1 MDGNEAAAY
10 VSYAFTEV
18 ATIYPITPSSPMA
31 DHVDA
36 WATNGKKN
44 LFGQPVKLVEMQ
56 AESGAA
62 GAMHGSLET
71 GSLTSTYT
79 ASQGLLLM
87 IPPMYRIAGSQLP
100 GRIKTGF
107 FPKLDITGNYS
118 YQLEKV
124 EFLPGTDLK
133 HDNYGVEAGLVQNVY
148 SGSAVRK
155 QYDVAKL
162 QHAIAQLSVE
172 HTVDNMIYAAD
183 VSYWSVAANRN
194 LYELSEQF
202 VQIVRELY
210 EIVNKRFEEG
220 AISKTDVLMVQNRLK
235 EAELQLNTNSTNYK
249 TALQSLNIMMGVE
262 PDAAVVLTDSIQ
274 KVLWVP
280 KQEGLNK
287 ALERRADYQSAIMG
301 IEMAKLQTDM
311 ARSKYLPQLAVGI
324 KEKYGTTL
332 LNVDGKAQWATTAYA
347 QINIP
352 VFHWGEMRQNVR
364 LSRTQEWTKE
374 LERSQ
379 LKDQVS
385 KELNNAWVNVIEISK
400 KLEIVYSSLDI
411 AKDNLTLNTF
421 SYNEG
426 KLPIID
432 VLSAQVS
439 WLQAYTNVVSVNYQ
453 YKVALAEYAKALGG
467 TDR

>member
-1 MDGNEAAAY
+1 MKK
-10 VSYAFTEV
+10 
-18 ATIYPITPSSPMA
+18 IYLIVGAMLWGGI
-31 DHVDA
+31 VDA
-36 WATNGKKN
+36 QTLSVEQYRQKVLEYNQDIQKSQQAVNGA
-44 LFGQPVKLVEMQ
+44 LY
-56 AESGAA
+56 
-62 GAMHGSLET
+62 SLK
-71 GSLTSTYT
+71 G
-79 ASQGLLLM
+79 
-87 IPPMYRIAGSQLP
+87 IR
-100 GRIKTGF
+100 TGF

-148 SGSAVRK
+148 SWSAVRK

>member
-1 MDGNEAAAY
+1 MKK
-10 VSYAFTEV
+10 
-18 ATIYPITPSSPMA
+18 IYLIVGA
-31 DHVDA
+31 ILWGGIVDA
-36 WATNGKKN
+36 QTLSVEQYRQKVLEYNQDIQKSQQAVNGA
-44 LFGQPVKLVEMQ
+44 LY
-56 AESGAA
+56 
-62 GAMHGSLET
+62 SLK
-71 GSLTSTYT
+71 G
-79 ASQGLLLM
+79 
-87 IPPMYRIAGSQLP
+87 
-100 GRIKTGF
+100 IKTGF

-133 HDNYGVEAGLVQNVY
+133 HENYGVEAGLVQNVY

>member
-1 MDGNEAAAY
+1 MKK
-10 VSYAFTEV
+10 
-18 ATIYPITPSSPMA
+18 IYLIVGA
-31 DHVDA
+31 ILWGGIVDA
-36 WATNGKKN
+36 QTLSVEQYRQKVLEYNQDIQKSQQAVNGA
-44 LFGQPVKLVEMQ
+44 L
-56 AESGAA
+56 S
-62 GAMHGSLET
+62 SLK
-71 GSLTSTYT
+71 G
-79 ASQGLLLM
+79 
-87 IPPMYRIAGSQLP
+87 
-100 GRIKTGF
+100 IKTGF

>member
-1 MDGNEAAAY
+1 MKK
-10 VSYAFTEV
+10 
-18 ATIYPITPSSPMA
+18 IYLIVGA
-31 DHVDA
+31 ILWGGIVDA
-36 WATNGKKN
+36 QTLSVEQYRQKVLEYNQDIQKSQQAVNGA
-44 LFGQPVKLVEMQ
+44 LY
-56 AESGAA
+56 
-62 GAMHGSLET
+62 SLK
-71 GSLTSTYT
+71 G
-79 ASQGLLLM
+79 
-87 IPPMYRIAGSQLP
+87 
-100 GRIKTGF
+100 IKTGF

-280 KQEGLNK
+280 KQDGLNK

>member
-1 MDGNEAAAY
+1 MKK
-10 VSYAFTEV
+10 
-18 ATIYPITPSSPMA
+18 IYLIVGA
-31 DHVDA
+31 ILWGGIVDA
-36 WATNGKKN
+36 QTLSVEQYRQKVLEYNQDIQKSQQAVNGA
-44 LFGQPVKLVEMQ
+44 LY
-56 AESGAA
+56 
-62 GAMHGSLET
+62 SLK
-71 GSLTSTYT
+71 G
-79 ASQGLLLM
+79 
-87 IPPMYRIAGSQLP
+87 
-100 GRIKTGF
+100 IKTGF
-107 FPKLDITGNYS
+107 FPKLDITENYS

>member
-1 MDGNEAAAY
+1 MKK
-10 VSYAFTEV
+10 
-18 ATIYPITPSSPMA
+18 IYLIVGAMLWGGI
-31 DHVDA
+31 VDA
-36 WATNGKKN
+36 QTLSVEQYRQKVLEYNQDIQKSQQAVNGA
-44 LFGQPVKLVEMQ
+44 LY
-56 AESGAA
+56 
-62 GAMHGSLET
+62 SLK
-71 GSLTSTYT
+71 G
-79 ASQGLLLM
+79 
-87 IPPMYRIAGSQLP
+87 IR
-100 GRIKTGF
+100 TGF

-411 AKDNLTLNTF
+411 AKGNLTLNTF

>member
-1 MDGNEAAAY
+1 MKR
-10 VSYAFTEV
+10 
-18 ATIYPITPSSPMA
+18 IYLIVGA
-31 DHVDA
+31 ILWGGIVDA
-36 WATNGKKN
+36 QTLSVEQYRQKVLEYNQDIQKSQQAVNGA
-44 LFGQPVKLVEMQ
+44 LY
-56 AESGAA
+56 
-62 GAMHGSLET
+62 SLK
-71 GSLTSTYT
+71 G
-79 ASQGLLLM
+79 
-87 IPPMYRIAGSQLP
+87 
-100 GRIKTGF
+100 IKTGF

>member
-1 MDGNEAAAY
+1 MKK
-10 VSYAFTEV
+10 
-18 ATIYPITPSSPMA
+18 IYLIVGA
-31 DHVDA
+31 ILWGGIVDA
-36 WATNGKKN
+36 QTLSVEQYRQKVLEYNQDIQKSQQAVNGA
-44 LFGQPVKLVEMQ
+44 LY
-56 AESGAA
+56 
-62 GAMHGSLET
+62 SLK
-71 GSLTSTYT
+71 G
-79 ASQGLLLM
+79 
-87 IPPMYRIAGSQLP
+87 
-100 GRIKTGF
+100 IKTGF

-133 HDNYGVEAGLVQNVY
+133 HDNYGVEAGLVRNVY

>member
-1 MDGNEAAAY
+1 MKK
-10 VSYAFTEV
+10 
-18 ATIYPITPSSPMA
+18 IYLIVGA
-31 DHVDA
+31 ILWGGIVDA
-36 WATNGKKN
+36 QTLSVEQYRQKVLEYNQDIQKSQQAVNGA
-44 LFGQPVKLVEMQ
+44 LY
-56 AESGAA
+56 
-62 GAMHGSLET
+62 SLK
-71 GSLTSTYT
+71 G
-79 ASQGLLLM
+79 
-87 IPPMYRIAGSQLP
+87 
-100 GRIKTGF
+100 IKTGF

>member
-1 MDGNEAAAY
+1 MKK
-10 VSYAFTEV
+10 
-18 ATIYPITPSSPMA
+18 IYLIVGAMLWGGI
-31 DHVDA
+31 VDA
-36 WATNGKKN
+36 QTLSVEQYRQKVLEYNQDIQKSQQAVNGA
-44 LFGQPVKLVEMQ
+44 LY
-56 AESGAA
+56 
-62 GAMHGSLET
+62 SLK
-71 GSLTSTYT
+71 G
-79 ASQGLLLM
+79 
-87 IPPMYRIAGSQLP
+87 IR
-100 GRIKTGF
+100 TGF

-347 QINIP
+347 QINLP

>member
-1 MDGNEAAAY
+1 MKK
-10 VSYAFTEV
+10 
-18 ATIYPITPSSPMA
+18 IYLIVGA
-31 DHVDA
+31 ILWGGIVDA
-36 WATNGKKN
+36 QTLSVEQYRQKVLEYNQDIQKSQQAVNGA
-44 LFGQPVKLVEMQ
+44 LY
-56 AESGAA
+56 
-62 GAMHGSLET
+62 SLK
-71 GSLTSTYT
+71 G
-79 ASQGLLLM
+79 
-87 IPPMYRIAGSQLP
+87 
-100 GRIKTGF
+100 IKTGF

-467 TDR
+467 MDR

>member
-1 MDGNEAAAY
+1 MKK
-10 VSYAFTEV
+10 
-18 ATIYPITPSSPMA
+18 IYLIVGAMLWGGI
-31 DHVDA
+31 VDA
-36 WATNGKKN
+36 QTLSVEQYRQKVLEYNQDIQKSQQAVNGA
-44 LFGQPVKLVEMQ
+44 LY
-56 AESGAA
+56 
-62 GAMHGSLET
+62 SLK
-71 GSLTSTYT
+71 G
-79 ASQGLLLM
+79 
-87 IPPMYRIAGSQLP
+87 IR
-100 GRIKTGF
+100 TGF

-385 KELNNAWVNVIEISK
+385 KELNNAWVNVIEISN
-400 KLEIVYSSLDI
+400 KLEIVYASLDI
-411 AKDNLTLNTF
+411 TKDNLTLNTF

>member
-1 MDGNEAAAY
+1 MKK
-10 VSYAFTEV
+10 
-18 ATIYPITPSSPMA
+18 IYLIVGA
-31 DHVDA
+31 ILWGGIVDA
-36 WATNGKKN
+36 QTLSVEQYRQKVLEYNQDIQKSQQAVNGA
-44 LFGQPVKLVEMQ
+44 LY
-56 AESGAA
+56 
-62 GAMHGSLET
+62 SLK
-71 GSLTSTYT
+71 G
-79 ASQGLLLM
+79 
-87 IPPMYRIAGSQLP
+87 
-100 GRIKTGF
+100 IKTGF

-124 EFLPGTDLK
+124 EFVPGTDLK

>member
-1 MDGNEAAAY
+1 MKK
-10 VSYAFTEV
+10 
-18 ATIYPITPSSPMA
+18 IYLIVGAMLWGGI
-31 DHVDA
+31 VDA
-36 WATNGKKN
+36 QTLSVEQDRQKVLEYNQDIQKSQQAVNGA
-44 LFGQPVKLVEMQ
+44 LY
-56 AESGAA
+56 
-62 GAMHGSLET
+62 SLK
-71 GSLTSTYT
+71 G
-79 ASQGLLLM
+79 
-87 IPPMYRIAGSQLP
+87 IR
-100 GRIKTGF
+100 TGF

>member
-1 MDGNEAAAY
+1 MKK
-10 VSYAFTEV
+10 
-18 ATIYPITPSSPMA
+18 IYLIVGAMLWGGI
-31 DHVDA
+31 VDA
-36 WATNGKKN
+36 QTLSVEQYRQKVLEYNQDIQKSQQAVNGA
-44 LFGQPVKLVEMQ
+44 LY
-56 AESGAA
+56 
-62 GAMHGSLET
+62 SLK
-71 GSLTSTYT
+71 G
-79 ASQGLLLM
+79 
-87 IPPMYRIAGSQLP
+87 IR
-100 GRIKTGF
+100 TGF

-439 WLQAYTNVVSVNYQ
+439 WLQAYTNVVSVHYQ

>member
-1 MDGNEAAAY
+1 MKK
-10 VSYAFTEV
+10 
-18 ATIYPITPSSPMA
+18 IYLIVGAMLWGGI
-31 DHVDA
+31 VDA
-36 WATNGKKN
+36 QTLSVEQYRQKVLEYNQDIQKSQQAVNGA
-44 LFGQPVKLVEMQ
+44 LY
-56 AESGAA
+56 
-62 GAMHGSLET
+62 SLK
-71 GSLTSTYT
+71 G
-79 ASQGLLLM
+79 
-87 IPPMYRIAGSQLP
+87 IR
-100 GRIKTGF
+100 TGF

-133 HDNYGVEAGLVQNVY
+133 HDNYEVEAGLVQNVY

>member
-1 MDGNEAAAY
+1 MKK
-10 VSYAFTEV
+10 
-18 ATIYPITPSSPMA
+18 IYLIVGA
-31 DHVDA
+31 ILWGGIVDA
-36 WATNGKKN
+36 QTLSVEQYRQKVLEYNQDIQKSQQAVNGA
-44 LFGQPVKLVEMQ
+44 LY
-56 AESGAA
+56 
-62 GAMHGSLET
+62 SLK
-71 GSLTSTYT
+71 G
-79 ASQGLLLM
+79 
-87 IPPMYRIAGSQLP
+87 
-100 GRIKTGF
+100 IKTGF

-432 VLSAQVS
+432 VVSAQVS

>member
-1 MDGNEAAAY
+1 MKK
-10 VSYAFTEV
+10 
-18 ATIYPITPSSPMA
+18 IYLIVGA
-31 DHVDA
+31 ILWGGIVDA
-36 WATNGKKN
+36 QTLSVEQYRQKVLEYNQDIQKSQQAVNGA
-44 LFGQPVKLVEMQ
+44 LY
-56 AESGAA
+56 
-62 GAMHGSLET
+62 SLK
-71 GSLTSTYT
+71 G
-79 ASQGLLLM
+79 
-87 IPPMYRIAGSQLP
+87 
-100 GRIKTGF
+100 IKTGF

-432 VLSAQVS
+432 VLSAQVC

>member
-1 MDGNEAAAY
+1 MKK
-10 VSYAFTEV
+10 
-18 ATIYPITPSSPMA
+18 IYLIVGA
-31 DHVDA
+31 ILWGGIVDA
-36 WATNGKKN
+36 QTLSVEQYRQKVLEYNQDIQKSQQAVNGA
-44 LFGQPVKLVEMQ
+44 LY
-56 AESGAA
+56 
-62 GAMHGSLET
+62 SLK
-71 GSLTSTYT
+71 G
-79 ASQGLLLM
+79 
-87 IPPMYRIAGSQLP
+87 IR
-100 GRIKTGF
+100 TGF
-107 FPKLDITGNYS
+107 FPKLDMTGNYS

>member
-1 MDGNEAAAY
+1 MKK
-10 VSYAFTEV
+10 
-18 ATIYPITPSSPMA
+18 IYLIVGA
-31 DHVDA
+31 ILWGGIVDA
-36 WATNGKKN
+36 QTLSVEQYRQKVLEYNQDIQKSQQAVNGA
-44 LFGQPVKLVEMQ
+44 LY
-56 AESGAA
+56 
-62 GAMHGSLET
+62 SLK
-71 GSLTSTYT
+71 G
-79 ASQGLLLM
+79 
-87 IPPMYRIAGSQLP
+87 
-100 GRIKTGF
+100 IKTGF

-287 ALERRADYQSAIMG
+287 ALERRADYQSAIME

>member
-1 MDGNEAAAY
+1 MKK
-10 VSYAFTEV
+10 
-18 ATIYPITPSSPMA
+18 IYLIVGA
-31 DHVDA
+31 ILWGGIVDA
-36 WATNGKKN
+36 QTLSVEQYRQKVLEYNQDIQKSQQAVNGA
-44 LFGQPVKLVEMQ
+44 LY
-56 AESGAA
+56 
-62 GAMHGSLET
+62 SLK
-71 GSLTSTYT
+71 G
-79 ASQGLLLM
+79 
-87 IPPMYRIAGSQLP
+87 
-100 GRIKTGF
+100 IKTGF

-411 AKDNLTLNTF
+411 AMDNLTLNTF

>member
-1 MDGNEAAAY
+1 MKK
-10 VSYAFTEV
+10 
-18 ATIYPITPSSPMA
+18 IYLIVGA
-31 DHVDA
+31 ILWGGIVDA
-36 WATNGKKN
+36 QTLSVEQYRQKVLEYNQDIQKSQQAVNGA
-44 LFGQPVKLVEMQ
+44 LY
-56 AESGAA
+56 
-62 GAMHGSLET
+62 SLK
-71 GSLTSTYT
+71 G
-79 ASQGLLLM
+79 
-87 IPPMYRIAGSQLP
+87 
-100 GRIKTGF
+100 IKTGF

-210 EIVNKRFEEG
+210 EVVNKRFDEG

>member
-1 MDGNEAAAY
+1 MKK
-10 VSYAFTEV
+10 
-18 ATIYPITPSSPMA
+18 IYLIVGA
-31 DHVDA
+31 ILWGGIVDA
-36 WATNGKKN
+36 QMLSVEQYRQKVLEYNQDIQKSQQAVNGA
-44 LFGQPVKLVEMQ
+44 LY
-56 AESGAA
+56 
-62 GAMHGSLET
+62 SLK
-71 GSLTSTYT
+71 G
-79 ASQGLLLM
+79 
-87 IPPMYRIAGSQLP
+87 IR
-100 GRIKTGF
+100 TGF

>member
-1 MDGNEAAAY
+1 MKK
-10 VSYAFTEV
+10 
-18 ATIYPITPSSPMA
+18 IYLIVGA
-31 DHVDA
+31 ILWGGIVDA
-36 WATNGKKN
+36 QTLSVEQYRQKVLEYNQDIQKSQQAVNGA
-44 LFGQPVKLVEMQ
+44 LY
-56 AESGAA
+56 
-62 GAMHGSLET
+62 SLK
-71 GSLTSTYT
+71 G
-79 ASQGLLLM
+79 
-87 IPPMYRIAGSQLP
+87 
-100 GRIKTGF
+100 IKTGF

-385 KELNNAWVNVIEISK
+385 KELKNAWVNVIEISK

>member
-1 MDGNEAAAY
+1 MKK
-10 VSYAFTEV
+10 
-18 ATIYPITPSSPMA
+18 IYLIVGA
-31 DHVDA
+31 ILWGGIVDA
-36 WATNGKKN
+36 QTLSVEQYRQKVLEYNQDIQKSQQAVNGA
-44 LFGQPVKLVEMQ
+44 LY
-56 AESGAA
+56 
-62 GAMHGSLET
+62 SLK
-71 GSLTSTYT
+71 G
-79 ASQGLLLM
+79 
-87 IPPMYRIAGSQLP
+87 
-100 GRIKTGF
+100 IKTGF

-172 HTVDNMIYAAD
+172 HTVDNIIYAAD

>member
-1 MDGNEAAAY
+1 MKK
-10 VSYAFTEV
+10 
-18 ATIYPITPSSPMA
+18 IYLIVGGGI
-31 DHVDA
+31 VDA
-36 WATNGKKN
+36 QTLSVEQYRQKVLEYNQDIQKSQQAVNGA
-44 LFGQPVKLVEMQ
+44 LY
-56 AESGAA
+56 
-62 GAMHGSLET
+62 SLK
-71 GSLTSTYT
+71 G
-79 ASQGLLLM
+79 
-87 IPPMYRIAGSQLP
+87 
-100 GRIKTGF
+100 IKTGF

>member
-1 MDGNEAAAY
+1 MKK
-10 VSYAFTEV
+10 
-18 ATIYPITPSSPMA
+18 IYLIVGA
-31 DHVDA
+31 VLWGGIVDA
-36 WATNGKKN
+36 QTLSVEQYRQKVLEYNQDIQKSQQAVNGA
-44 LFGQPVKLVEMQ
+44 LY
-56 AESGAA
+56 
-62 GAMHGSLET
+62 SLK
-71 GSLTSTYT
+71 G
-79 ASQGLLLM
+79 
-87 IPPMYRIAGSQLP
+87 
-100 GRIKTGF
+100 IKTGF

-453 YKVALAEYAKALGG
+453 YKVALAEYAKDLGG
-467 TDR
+467 TDMALKKIYEPTTP

>member
-1 MDGNEAAAY
+1 MKK
-10 VSYAFTEV
+10 
-18 ATIYPITPSSPMA
+18 IYLIVGAMLWGGI
-31 DHVDA
+31 VDA
-36 WATNGKKN
+36 QTLSVEQYRQKVLEYNQDIQKSQQAVNGA
-44 LFGQPVKLVEMQ
+44 LY
-56 AESGAA
+56 
-62 GAMHGSLET
+62 SLK
-71 GSLTSTYT
+71 G
-79 ASQGLLLM
+79 
-87 IPPMYRIAGSQLP
+87 IR
-100 GRIKTGF
+100 TGF

-287 ALERRADYQSAIMG
+287 ALDRRADYQSAIMG

>member
-1 MDGNEAAAY
+1 MKK
-10 VSYAFTEV
+10 
-18 ATIYPITPSSPMA
+18 IYLIVGA
-31 DHVDA
+31 ILWGGIVDA
-36 WATNGKKN
+36 QTLSVEQYRQKVLEYNQDIQKSQQAVNGA
-44 LFGQPVKLVEMQ
+44 LY
-56 AESGAA
+56 
-62 GAMHGSLET
+62 SLK
-71 GSLTSTYT
+71 G
-79 ASQGLLLM
+79 
-87 IPPMYRIAGSQLP
+87 
-100 GRIKTGF
+100 IKTGF

-287 ALERRADYQSAIMG
+287 ALERRADYHSAIMG

>member
-1 MDGNEAAAY
+1 MKK
-10 VSYAFTEV
+10 
-18 ATIYPITPSSPMA
+18 IYLIVGA
-31 DHVDA
+31 ILWGGIVDA
-36 WATNGKKN
+36 QTLSVEQYRQKVLEYNQDIQKSQQAVNGA
-44 LFGQPVKLVEMQ
+44 LY
-56 AESGAA
+56 
-62 GAMHGSLET
+62 SLK
-71 GSLTSTYT
+71 G
-79 ASQGLLLM
+79 
-87 IPPMYRIAGSQLP
+87 
-100 GRIKTGF
+100 IKTGF

-467 TDR
+467 GYRKTIADRAHIPISIG

>member
-1 MDGNEAAAY
+1 MKK
-10 VSYAFTEV
+10 
-18 ATIYPITPSSPMA
+18 IYLIVGA
-31 DHVDA
+31 ILWGGIVDA
-36 WATNGKKN
+36 QTLSVEQYRQKVLEYNQDIQKSQQAVNGA
-44 LFGQPVKLVEMQ
+44 LY
-56 AESGAA
+56 
-62 GAMHGSLET
+62 SLK
-71 GSLTSTYT
+71 G
-79 ASQGLLLM
+79 
-87 IPPMYRIAGSQLP
+87 
-100 GRIKTGF
+100 IKTGF

-287 ALERRADYQSAIMG
+287 ALERRADYQSVIMG

>member
-1 MDGNEAAAY
+1 MKK
-10 VSYAFTEV
+10 
-18 ATIYPITPSSPMA
+18 IYIIVGA
-31 DHVDA
+31 ILWGGIVDA
-36 WATNGKKN
+36 QTLSVEQYRQKVLEYNQDIQKSQQAVNGA
-44 LFGQPVKLVEMQ
+44 LY
-56 AESGAA
+56 
-62 GAMHGSLET
+62 SLK
-71 GSLTSTYT
+71 G
-79 ASQGLLLM
+79 
-87 IPPMYRIAGSQLP
+87 
-100 GRIKTGF
+100 IKTGF

>member
-1 MDGNEAAAY
+1 MKK
-10 VSYAFTEV
+10 
-18 ATIYPITPSSPMA
+18 IYLIVGA
-31 DHVDA
+31 ILWGGIVDA
-36 WATNGKKN
+36 QTLSVEQYRQKVLEYNQDIQKSQQAVNGA
-44 LFGQPVKLVEMQ
+44 LY
-56 AESGAA
+56 
-62 GAMHGSLET
+62 SLK
-71 GSLTSTYT
+71 G
-79 ASQGLLLM
+79 
-87 IPPMYRIAGSQLP
+87 
-100 GRIKTGF
+100 IKTGF

-439 WLQAYTNVVSVNYQ
+439 WLQAYTNVVSVNYH

>member
-1 MDGNEAAAY
+1 MKK
-10 VSYAFTEV
+10 
-18 ATIYPITPSSPMA
+18 IYLIVGA
-31 DHVDA
+31 ILWGGIVDA
-36 WATNGKKN
+36 QTLSVEQYRQKVLEYNQDIQKSQQAVNGA
-44 LFGQPVKLVEMQ
+44 LY
-56 AESGAA
+56 
-62 GAMHGSLET
+62 SLK
-71 GSLTSTYT
+71 G
-79 ASQGLLLM
+79 
-87 IPPMYRIAGSQLP
+87 
-100 GRIKTGF
+100 IKTGF

-249 TALQSLNIMMGVE
+249 TELQSLNIMMGVE

>member
-1 MDGNEAAAY
+1 MKK
-10 VSYAFTEV
+10 
-18 ATIYPITPSSPMA
+18 IYLIVGAMLWGGI
-31 DHVDA
+31 VDA
-36 WATNGKKN
+36 QTLSVEQYRQKVLEYNQDIQKSQQAVNGA
-44 LFGQPVKLVEMQ
+44 LY
-56 AESGAA
+56 
-62 GAMHGSLET
+62 SLK
-71 GSLTSTYT
+71 G
-79 ASQGLLLM
+79 
-87 IPPMYRIAGSQLP
+87 IR
-100 GRIKTGF
+100 TGF

-400 KLEIVYSSLDI
+400 TLEIVYSSLDI

-453 YKVALAEYAKALGG
+453 YKVALAECAGSLGG

>member
-1 MDGNEAAAY
+1 MKK
-10 VSYAFTEV
+10 
-18 ATIYPITPSSPMA
+18 IYLIVGAMLWGGI
-31 DHVDA
+31 VDA
-36 WATNGKKN
+36 QTLSVEQYRQKVLEYNQDIQKSQQAVNGA
-44 LFGQPVKLVEMQ
+44 LY
-56 AESGAA
+56 
-62 GAMHGSLET
+62 SLK
-71 GSLTSTYT
+71 G
-79 ASQGLLLM
+79 
-87 IPPMYRIAGSQLP
+87 IR
-100 GRIKTGF
+100 TGF

-467 TDR
+467 TDRCQE